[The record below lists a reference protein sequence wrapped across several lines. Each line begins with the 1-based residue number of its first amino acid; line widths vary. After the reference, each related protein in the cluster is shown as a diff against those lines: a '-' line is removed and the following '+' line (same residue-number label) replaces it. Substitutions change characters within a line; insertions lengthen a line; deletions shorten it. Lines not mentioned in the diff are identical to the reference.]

1 MSDQVRERK
10 IVFRDERKSSARLFV
25 TFISQTLRDDNKIQN
40 LKIITIL
47 ISFFP
52 SCMRD
57 HVYRYKYSLM
67 YEASK
72 IKLKT
77 VLSFKIDSQFYI

>member
-1 MSDQVRERK
+1 
-10 IVFRDERKSSARLFV
+10 
-25 TFISQTLRDDNKIQN
+25 
-40 LKIITIL
+40 
-47 ISFFP
+47 
-52 SCMRD
+52 MRD

-77 VLSFKIDSQFYI
+77 VLSFKIDSQFYIWKLYIFCLL